1 MAVRNARGIPNVE
14 RFSVRPAALRF
25 RFPLVFSAP
34 VLTLSTMP
42 ARNASTALV
51 TAPPLAAAWRDLL
64 RLAARLPFQKHDIRA
79 QLDSTGRYELP
90 LPAAFP
96 FTISLFHYT
105 SQDFTRGVT
114 WHERLE
120 LFMPL
125 DGRVDFRTGESTLR
139 LAPGD
144 LLIVDNMK
152 PHHVVDHPGFDT
164 RVIVISFLPE
174 FVYSPGAS
182 PHDYTFLLPFFSK
195 VDGSHH
201 VVQHRDACAAAVY
214 AAAARLLGGF
224 FQSDSRFRETACKA
238 WFLVLLNELAQR
250 FQDAPDRLAGFLRQR
265 ERAARFSP
273 LLARIHRQPQ
283 ERLTLTAAARVTGM
297 SQSQFTR
304 QFRLATGMG
313 LIAYVTRVRLAGA
326 ARQLKHGSQTIA
338 EIAADAGF
346 SDQSYFDRCFKKAY
360 GQTPRDFR
368 QSLPR

>member
-1 MAVRNARGIPNVE
+1 MP
-14 RFSVRPAALRF
+14 VRPAATA
-25 RFPLVFSAP
+25 SAP
-34 VLTLSTMP
+34 QNL
-42 ARNASTALV
+42 R
-51 TAPPLAAAWRDLL
+51 AWRDLC
-64 RLAARLPFQKHDIRA
+64 RLAAGLSFKKHDISA
-79 QLDSTGRYELP
+79 LLDASGRYELP

-125 DGRVDFRTGESTLR
+125 DGRVDFRMGESTLR

-152 PHHVVDHPGFDT
+152 PHHVVDHAGFDT
-164 RVIVISFLPE
+164 RVIVISFQPD

-201 VVQHRDACAAAVY
+201 VVRSRDACAGAVHS
-214 AAAARLLGGF
+214 AVARLLHSYF
-224 FQSDSRFRETACKA
+224 SSDRRFRETSCKA
-238 WFLVLLNELAQR
+238 WCLVLLNELAQR
-250 FQDAPDRLAGFLRQR
+250 FQDGPERLAGFLRQR

-273 LLARIHRQPQ
+273 LLARIHREPQ
-283 ERLTLTAAARVTGM
+283 DRLTLAAAARSVGM
-297 SQSQFTR
+297 SHSQFTR
-304 QFRLATGMG
+304 QFRLVTGMG

-326 ARQLKHGSQTIA
+326 ARQLKHGSQS
-338 EIAADAGF
+338 IAAIAAEAGF

-368 QSLPR
+368 NAPG